1 MSQMISRLFRRGQFT
16 GFVALLVLITVLS
29 ILASFFPLW
38 VNVPLHVLLPIYI
51 LLRKKM
57 VMFEKLKL
65 STLVV
70 MRALIVLVLFGL
82 MSGEWYIRIV
92 LIFLI
97 INILEATF
105 TDLLKNKMY
114 FNFVTGLVL
123 AGSVLVLGAVW
134 VPGVTGP
141 LSGIYHTYVT
151 SSGGSVFLLTS
162 VKMLATLAWIV
173 AYTIWNWLFV
183 IGEFSP
189 SIGYHH
195 VAILSSPI
203 LSSLILWNP
212 GYWLVMRANS
222 LTAGGIIQI
231 VCKDTLERELR
242 NEALVRFIE
251 TIKGKGWQIAL
262 MLINL
267 LLIGYSVL
275 AYFS

>member
-1 MSQMISRLFRRGQFT
+1 MQRLISRLFTRGQFT
-16 GFVALLVLITVLS
+16 GFLALFLIITVLS
-29 ILASFFPLW
+29 ILAAFFPLW
-38 VNVPLHVLLPIYI
+38 VNVPLHVFLPIYI
-51 LLRKKM
+51 LTTKKM

-82 MSGEWYIRIV
+82 MSSEWYIRIV

-114 FNFVTGLVL
+114 FNFVTGLAL
-123 AGSVLVLGAVW
+123 AASVLVLGAVW
-134 VPGVTGP
+134 TSNVTGP
-141 LSGIYHTYVT
+141 LSGIYRTYVT
-151 SSGGSVFLLTS
+151 SGGNKLFLLKS
-162 VKMLATLAWIV
+162 AKMGASIAWII

-203 LSSLILWNP
+203 ISSLLFWDP

-231 VCKDTLERELR
+231 ACKEELEKELR
-242 NEALVRFIE
+242 HKGLTRFIE
-251 TIKGKGWQIAL
+251 RVKGNAIQLVL

-267 LLIGYSVL
+267 LLL
-275 AYFS
+275 AYCIFVYFQ